1 MIRGIF
7 IKLLLAGLIAGA
19 VPALDARADMQLPK
33 PGKSNADA
41 ATTKAFESFYAEIEA
56 ALMAEDID
64 RLMSYYAEDYLHHG
78 ITKKQLRF
86 MWLEILSEFSE
97 LYSVHIF
104 SKIDVSGGDAILI
117 CTGALLGIP
126 PEGGDYQAVDRWVNQ
141 NHWLTRVG
149 GQWKMVGGA
158 THQRAGQRTGSAGSR
173 ALELHPLF

>member
-1 MIRGIF
+1 MKRGIF
-7 IKLLLAGLIAGA
+7 VRVFLACLMVLVVHGG
-19 VPALDARADMQLPK
+19 DARAEIQLPK
-33 PGKSNADA
+33 PERTNAEA
-41 ATTKAFESFYAEIEA
+41 ATLKEFEAFYAEIEA
-56 ALMAEDID
+56 ALAAEDID

-104 SKIDVSGGDAILI
+104 AKIDVHGSDAILV

-141 NHWLTRVG
+141 NHWLTKVG
-149 GQWKMVGGA
+149 GRWRMIGGA
-158 THQRAGQRTGSAGSR
+158 THEAPGKRGSR
-173 ALELHPLF
+173 TLELHPLF